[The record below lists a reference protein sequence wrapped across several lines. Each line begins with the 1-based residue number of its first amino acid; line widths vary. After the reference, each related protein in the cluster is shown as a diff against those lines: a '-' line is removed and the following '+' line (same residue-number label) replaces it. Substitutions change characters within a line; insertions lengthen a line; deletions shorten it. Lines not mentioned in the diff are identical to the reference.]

1 MGGKT
6 KRNIIKKFIRK
17 FLFLFTYHLRVKP
30 KMGRVV
36 REKIGN
42 FTFIIRPT
50 VFNPVDFLSSGI
62 FADFISTLDL
72 EGKNI
77 MDMGSGSGIVSIIA
91 ASKGAKCLALDIN
104 PIAVRSVKETAELNK
119 LSDKINVIESDL
131 FESIPSPTGRVREGS
146 IHSPPEST
154 SEGLFDI
161 IFFNPPYYKGIPK
174 NNFERAFK
182 AGPDLEVVN
191 SFLAGA
197 GRFLR
202 SEGVIYFI
210 VSSDMDMED
219 LENRI
224 KTSGF
229 GFEIFKTIEKLL
241 ETFYII
247 KAVIS

>member
-1 MGGKT
+1 MGQ
-6 KRNIIKKFIRK
+6 
-17 FLFLFTYHLRVKP
+17 
-30 KMGRVV
+30 VV

-62 FADFISTLDL
+62 FADFILTLDL
-72 EGKNI
+72 EGKEI
-77 MDMGSGSGIVSIIA
+77 MDMGCGSGIVSIIA

-119 LSDKINVIESDL
+119 LSDKITVVESDL
-131 FESIPSPTGRVREGS
+131 FEAVPSPTGRVREGLVPS
-146 IHSPPEST
+146 SSEST
-154 SEGLFDI
+154 GEGLFDI

-182 AGPDLEVVN
+182 AGPDLEVID

-197 GRFLR
+197 GKFLPPG
-202 SEGVIYFI
+202 GVIYFI
-210 VSSDMDMED
+210 VSSDMDLGD

-229 GFEIFKTIEKLL
+229 GFEIFKTNEKLL